1 MRPDAASAAR
11 PLRAIALTL
20 GVALVTFTL
29 RAVVE
34 SHRYAAAGDAAVAAG
49 DWESATL
56 DYRHAIQWYVPVVG
70 AQVHAFDSLVTLGDQ
85 AAAAGRIDDA
95 LVCYRSARFA
105 VMATRSIWTPLADR
119 LPPLHAKIAAAM
131 GQQLAGGG
139 ASDPAAVEEFRGQL
153 DAYRERSPGRVAGLG
168 ASIAFFAWLAALFAA
183 ATRGVGSDGSMQRGP
198 LVRWALV
205 AAVAFCAW
213 IALVRL
219 A

>member
-1 MRPDAASAAR
+1 MRTVAVSAAR
-11 PLRAIALTL
+11 PMRALALTL
-20 GVALVTFTL
+20 GVALATFTL

-34 SHRYAAAGDAAVAAG
+34 SHRYASAGDADVQRG

-56 DYRHAIQWYVPVVG
+56 DYRHAIQWYVPVLG
-70 AQVHAFDSLVTLGDQ
+70 AQAHAFDALVALGDE
-85 AAAAGRIDDA
+85 AAAAGRVDDA

-119 LPPLHAKIAAAM
+119 LPSLHTKIATAM
-131 GQQLAGGG
+131 GSQLAGDD
-139 ASDPAAVEEFRGQL
+139 APDPAAVEEFRVQL

-168 ASIAFFAWLAALFAA
+168 ASLAFFAWLGAMFAT
-183 ATRGVGSDGSMQRGP
+183 ATRGIGSDGSMQRGP
-198 LVRWALV
+198 LARWALV
-205 AAVAFCAW
+205 AAAALCAW